1 MGPIARGCE
10 SLMDWVGDRIA
21 VVLVGLILGGFGLVL
36 LLVYLLYADSQ
47 SPEIVLRK
55 SEWQCVGTR
64 RESTTIYVQVG
75 KVMVPQTTYHDV
87 CVEYKKR

>member
-10 SLMDWVGDRIA
+10 SLVDWVGDRMA
-21 VVLVGLILGGFGLVL
+21 VVFVGFVLGVIGVVVG
-36 LLVYLLYADSQ
+36 LVYLMYADSQ

-55 SEWQCVGTR
+55 SEWQCTGTR
-64 RESTTIYVQVG
+64 KESVTIYVQVG

-87 CVEYKKR
+87 CVEYNKR